1 MVEYTL
7 QLEPFLGGY
16 AQQFEHVSLNEVD
29 TMALISL
36 ALPNGQDGT
45 AVVQALEASDVPN
58 VGASCPCLNGS
69 GTLMRMTQ
77 DQFLLCVEDVANSFE
92 MNKDLEQKLAGIA
105 YTTDQTHVWVAL
117 DIGGPATLTALE
129 RICPVDLDISAFDI
143 GAVAR
148 TSMEHLGVII
158 TRITETNFRLFSAS
172 SSAGSFLHALE
183 TSIENITT

>member
-1 MVEYTL
+1 
-7 QLEPFLGGY
+7 
-16 AQQFEHVSLNEVD
+16 
-29 TMALISL
+29 
-36 ALPNGQDGT
+36 
-45 AVVQALEASDVPN
+45 
-58 VGASCPCLNGS
+58 
-69 GTLMRMTQ
+69 MRMAQ

-158 TRITETNFRLFSAS
+158 TRITKTNFRLFSAS